1 MGSVT
6 ARARKLGVAPG
17 FEPGVQAKADID
29 LEVVQD
35 LAGLRT
41 LAADWRA
48 LAARAGDDF
57 AYFQTYEWCERWLAV
72 YGAESRS
79 ESTPRAHVLAGRAN
93 GELVLVWPLVEDR
106 VSMGL
111 SVLKTLGE
119 PHGQYAGVLADPGP
133 AGQAAVAA
141 AWKHIRAVPGIDAI
155 ELSNIPDGS
164 ILAEALSAEAGF
176 TPSGDSSAVL
186 DLTHYASWDAFFQ
199 SLSASCR
206 KSRRRKRRK
215 LEALGALDF
224 QVHTPRSAGFAEAVT
239 AALALKTTWLR
250 ETGKASRALSM
261 DNNVDFFSRLT
272 DCPAGAG
279 RVLVG
284 ELALDGRMIAGE
296 IGFERNG
303 HFISYLGAYDLSLQA
318 HSPGKVEME
327 CMLEWCFENGIR
339 RYDLLGNSDAY
350 KEAWSNTDVPLFN
363 HHVGLTV
370 LGRAR
375 VELWLKRLRPALKQ
389 SIEALPR
396 EQRIRVLSALG
407 TRLYS
412 SGETP

>member
-1 MGSVT
+1 MLGGTPGS
-6 ARARKLGVAPG
+6 
-17 FEPGVQAKADID
+17 EPGVRPGVTLDF
-29 LEVVQD
+29 EVVRD
-35 LAGLRT
+35 LQGL
-41 LAADWRA
+41 RA
-48 LAARAGDDF
+48 LAAEWRALGARAGDAF
-57 AYFQTYEWCERWLAV
+57 GYFQTYEWCERWLAV
-72 YGAESRS
+72 YGAESNAAS
-79 ESTPRAHVLAGRAN
+79 AARAYVLTAREN
-93 GELVLVWPLVEDR
+93 GTLVLVWPLVEDR

-111 SVLKTLGE
+111 TVLKTLGE
-119 PHGQYAGVLADPGP
+119 PHGQYAGVLVDPGP
-133 AGQAAVAA
+133 GGQAVLAL
-141 AWKHIRAVPGIDAI
+141 AWARIRSAPGVDAI

-164 ILAEALSAEAGF
+164 DLAEVLAAEGGF
-176 TPSGDSSAVL
+176 FPSGDSSAVL

-206 KSRRRKRRK
+206 KNRRRKRRK
-215 LEALGALDF
+215 LEALGMLDF
-224 QVHTPRSAGFAEAVT
+224 RVHTPQSPGFADAIA
-239 AALALKTTWLR
+239 AALDLKTAWLR
-250 ETGKASRALSM
+250 ETGKASRALTM
-261 DNNVDFFSRLT
+261 DNNVDFFAGLS
-272 DCPAGAG
+272 DDPAGAG

-296 IGFERNG
+296 IGFDRNG
-303 HFISYLGAYDLSLQA
+303 HFISYLGAYDLALQA

-327 CMLEWCFENGIR
+327 CMLEWCFGNGIR
-339 RYDLLGNSDAY
+339 CYDLLGNSDAY
-350 KEAWSNTDVPLFN
+350 KEAWSNTDVALFK

-412 SGETP
+412 TGETP

>member
-6 ARARKLGVAPG
+6 ARARNLGVAPG
-17 FEPGVQAKADID
+17 SEPGVERQANIEF
-29 LEVVQD
+29 EVVRD
-35 LAGLRT
+35 LAGLHA
-41 LAADWRA
+41 LADDWRA
-48 LAARAGDDF
+48 LAARTKNVFG
-57 AYFQTYEWCERWLAV
+57 YFQTYEWCERWLAV
-72 YGAESRS
+72 YGAEGGADSL
-79 ESTPRAHVLAGRAN
+79 PRAHVLTGRVD
-93 GELVLVWPLVEDR
+93 GDPVLIWPLVEDR
-106 VSMGL
+106 ASMGL
-111 SVLKTLGE
+111 TVLKTLGE

-133 AGQAAVAA
+133 VGHAAIVAGWA
-141 AWKHIRAVPGIDAI
+141 HIRSGPGIDAI
-155 ELSNIPDGS
+155 ELTNIPHGS
-164 ILAEALSAEAGF
+164 VLAEALSSDAGF
-176 TPSGDSSAVL
+176 ASSGDSSAVL
-186 DLTHYASWDAFFQ
+186 DLTHYESWDAFFQ

-215 LEALGALDF
+215 LEALGALEF
-224 QVHTPRSAGFAEAVT
+224 RVHSPDSPGFTEAV
-239 AALALKTTWLR
+239 ASALDLKTVWLR
-250 ETGKASRALSM
+250 ESGKASRALSM
-261 DNNVDFFSRLT
+261 DNNAAFFSGLT

-303 HFISYLGAYDLSLQA
+303 HFISYLGAYDLALYA

-339 RYDLLGNSDAY
+339 CYDLLGNSDAY

-407 TRLYS
+407 TRLYA

>member
-6 ARARKLGVAPG
+6 ARAQKLDVALGSESGIP
-17 FEPGVQAKADID
+17 AKADI
-29 LEVVQD
+29 EVDVVRD
-35 LAGLRT
+35 LAGLRA
-41 LAADWRA
+41 LSADWRA
-48 LAARAGDDF
+48 LAARAGDVYG
-57 AYFQTYEWCERWLAV
+57 YFQTYEWCERWLAV

-79 ESTPRAHVLAGRAN
+79 EATPRAHVLTGREN
-93 GELVLVWPLVEDR
+93 GNLILVWPLVEDR

-111 SVLKTLGE
+111 TVLKTLGE
-119 PHGQYAGVLADPGP
+119 PHGQYAGLLAEPGST
-133 AGQAAVAA
+133 GLAAIAA
-141 AWKHIRAVPGIDAI
+141 AWTRIRSLSGIDAV
-155 ELSNIPDGS
+155 ELSNVPAGS
-164 ILAEALSAEAGF
+164 LLAAALAPEAGF
-176 TPSGDSSAVL
+176 TPSGDTSAVL
-186 DLTHYASWDAFFQ
+186 DLTRYASWDAFFQ

-215 LEALGALDF
+215 LEALGTLEF
-224 QVHTPRSAGFAEAVT
+224 RVHTPQSTGFAEAVA
-239 AALALKTTWLR
+239 AALALKTIWLR

-261 DNNVDFFSRLT
+261 DNNVGFFSGLA

-303 HFISYLGAYDLSLQA
+303 HFISYLGAYDLGLHT

-339 RYDLLGNSDAY
+339 CYDLLGNSDAY